1 MQRSIPF
8 LEVIPE
14 NKIGLSSVYIEHQFL
29 PKKAPY
35 WHYHPEIE
43 ILYVIA
49 GTGIRQIGDNIGNFK
64 PGDLYICGNNI
75 PHDFHVDKEGAQA
88 EFIFFQ
94 FKAEILENLGSEF
107 NLINSFLKDTSKG
120 ILIEDFY
127 CSQIQALTGYK
138 SMSPIMTICKILEL
152 LEQITQPENATKAE
166 ILSTV
171 NFLNY
176 EEKNKSSD
184 NRLNKVTEYI
194 QTNYFKNIHL
204 EDVAE
209 IAFMTPSSFSR
220 YFKSKMNKNFKDYLN
235 EFRVQESCKQL
246 IASNKSLQ
254 VISAECG
261 FETYSTFVRAFNK
274 HKNIPPSEYKKLT
287 SS

>member
-1 MQRSIPF
+1 
-8 LEVIPE
+8 
-14 NKIGLSSVYIEHQFL
+14 
-29 PKKAPY
+29 
-35 WHYHPEIE
+35 
-43 ILYVIA
+43 
-49 GTGIRQIGDNIGNFK
+49 
-64 PGDLYICGNNI
+64 
-75 PHDFHVDKEGAQA
+75 
-88 EFIFFQ
+88 
-94 FKAEILENLGSEF
+94 
-107 NLINSFLKDTSKG
+107 
-120 ILIEDFY
+120 
-127 CSQIQALTGYK
+127 
-138 SMSPIMTICKILEL
+138 MSPIMTICKILEL

-184 NRLNKVTEYI
+184 NRLNKVTEFI
-194 QTNYFKNIHL
+194 QTNYSKNIHL

-220 YFKSKMNKNFKDYLN
+220 YFKTKMNKNFKDYLN

-246 IASNKSLQ
+246 IAGNKSLQ

-274 HKNIPPSEYKKLT
+274 HKSIPPSEYKKLT